1 MPPKEKKESSS
12 GFTARD
18 LDLLA
23 AAIQSTKAPVERSP
37 KIDYKVFAERA
48 GLGGA
53 PSAKASWH
61 GLKKKMEKLNGGGVV
76 AVASLGGATN
86 EKVEKGP
93 KKRKVDDVQ
102 EDEDGIEGDGKEE
115 TSTKGKAA
123 KKGRKAPAAK
133 AKGKKAAAVKAEAVE
148 DEHVDGTPMSES
160 QDPGNGE
167 ADGEEKS
174 EELPTDEVGENI
186 KVEN

>member
-1 MPPKEKKESSS
+1 MPPKEKKENSS

-23 AAIQSTKAPVERSP
+23 AAIQSTKAPVE
-37 KIDYKVFAERA
+37 IDYKVFAEKA

-61 GLKKKMEKLNGGGVV
+61 GLKKKMERLNGAGGGGA
-76 AVASLGGATN
+76 AVASPGGTPI
-86 EKVEKGP
+86 EKAEKGS

-102 EDEDGIEGDGKEE
+102 EGEDGSEGDGKEE
-115 TSTKGKAA
+115 TSTMGKAA
-123 KKGRKAPAAK
+123 KKGRKAPASK
-133 AKGKKAAAVKAEAVE
+133 SKGKKTAAVKAEAEEE
-148 DEHVDGTPMSES
+148 DEHVDGVPMSEGKD
-160 QDPGNGE
+160 QGNGE
-167 ADGEEKS
+167 GEGEEKS
-174 EELPTDEVGENI
+174 EGNATDEVGENI

>member
-23 AAIQSTKAPVERSP
+23 AAIQSTKAPVE
-37 KIDYKVFAERA
+37 IDYKVFAEKA

-61 GLKKKMEKLNGGGVV
+61 GLKKKMEKLNGGGGV
-76 AVASLGGATN
+76 AVASPSGAPD
-86 EKVEKGP
+86 EKAEKGS
-93 KKRKVDDVQ
+93 KKRKVHEVD
-102 EDEDGIEGDGKEE
+102 EEDGEGDGKEE
-115 TSTKGKAA
+115 ISTAKAA
-123 KKGRKAPAAK
+123 KKGRKAQATNT
-133 AKGKKAAAVKAEAVE
+133 KGKKAAVVKAEAEE
-148 DEHVDGTPMSES
+148 DEHVDGTPMSEGK
-160 QDPGNGE
+160 DPESGE
-167 ADGEEKS
+167 ADGGEEKS
-174 EELPTDEVGENI
+174 EGLPTEEVGENI